1 MEFLTFSSP
10 DSLGDY
16 ITIIFLAVIF
26 AFFFFEVIRLFRKI
40 ASLKKSLKSINVKDY
55 ESFNDS
61 YPITNY
67 WISYKSSFGFDD
79 LNKTTEDANDYFNEN
94 SLILNNSNFRHFLTL
109 PGIFV
114 GIGILGTFV
123 GLVLGISS
131 FDLSNSTTIKDSI
144 AILLGGM
151 ATAFYTSIAGMFT
164 SIVFNL
170 FEKTIFHSAYKEIK
184 QLANELNLEYKIS
197 KKDLEFHQ
205 MNIQLDLIRQSFGF
219 KDDEGNEVT
228 PNVVFSTI
236 YRELQESTKALK
248 SFSTDLANSIEAT
261 QAIIMEEFDQS
272 FQKAFKET
280 LLPVIEKLD
289 TAVEALKNEKAST
302 NENLIK
308 STIEELGKSMKEM
321 LDSFKAEIS
330 GGAKT
335 ELENMIKAL
344 SSSANV
350 LSSLPALLNG
360 FQENINSAAE
370 HFENITTKSSERE
383 KQHMEESILRRK
395 EVNTETEEALMKS
408 LEVIEKAKEFVSGFT
423 IEAEKMTDSIK
434 SYQYLIDN
442 IYETGEKLLSSSE
455 AIAKMTQLNMDYNN
469 KTQETNKLLAENFQN
484 QFQQITRA
492 NQDHLKNYELI
503 QGSIKEVFEGIDQ
516 GLNSY
521 RSHTIQTLNDY
532 LGEFSNK
539 LSKASAALSGSIDE
553 LNDGLESLND
563 FFGKIKR

>member
-1 MEFLTFSSP
+1 MEFLPFLPP
-10 DSLGDY
+10 DSSGDY
-16 ITIIFLAVIF
+16 VTIIFLVLIF
-26 AFFFFEVIRLFRKI
+26 AFFLIEGVRLFRKI
-40 ASLKKSLKSINVKDY
+40 ASLKKNLKSINVKDD
-55 ESFNDS
+55 ESFKDS
-61 YPITNY
+61 YPITNH
-67 WISYKSSFGFDD
+67 WISYQSSFGFDD

-109 PGIFV
+109 PSIFV

-144 AILLGGM
+144 AVLLGGM

-205 MNIQLDLIRQSFGF
+205 MNIQLDLIQQSFGF
-219 KDDEGNEVT
+219 KDEEGNQVK

-289 TAVEALKNEKAST
+289 AAVEALKNEKAST
-302 NENLIK
+302 NENLIN
-308 STIEELGKSMKEM
+308 STIEKLETSMKEM
-321 LDSFKAEIS
+321 LNSFKEEVS
-330 GGAKT
+330 GGAKA

-350 LSSLPALLNG
+350 LSSLPTLLNG
-360 FQENINSAAE
+360 FEQNISSAAE
-370 HFENITTKSSERE
+370 HFENMTTQSSERE
-383 KQHMEESILRRK
+383 RQNMEESNLRRK
-395 EVNTETEEALMKS
+395 EVNAETEEALMKS

-455 AIAKMTQLNMDYNN
+455 AIAEMTQLNIDYND

-484 QFQQITRA
+484 QIQQITRA

-503 QGSIKEVFEGIDQ
+503 QSSIKEVFEGIDQ
-516 GLNSY
+516 GLNNY
-521 RSHTIQTLNDY
+521 RGHTVKAINDY
-532 LGEFSNK
+532 LGEFSDK

-553 LNDGLESLND
+553 LNEGVEDLND
-563 FFGKIKR
+563 FFGKIKK

>member
-1 MEFLTFSSP
+1 MEFLTLLSP
-10 DSLGDY
+10 DSSGDY
-16 ITIIFLAVIF
+16 ITIIFLVVIF
-26 AFFFFEVIRLFRKI
+26 TFFFFEAIRLFRKI
-40 ASLKKSLKSINVKDY
+40 ARLKKSLKSIDVKDY

-109 PGIFV
+109 PSIFV

-123 GLVLGISS
+123 GLVIGISS

-170 FEKTIFHSAYKEIK
+170 FEKTIFHSVYKEIK
-184 QLANELNLEYKIS
+184 QLANELNLEYKIN

-205 MNIQLDLIRQSFGF
+205 MNIQLDLIQQSFGF
-219 KDDEGNEVT
+219 KDEEGNQVK

-261 QAIIMEEFDQS
+261 QAIIMDEFDQS

-289 TAVEALKNEKAST
+289 AAVEALKNEKAST
-302 NENLIK
+302 NENLIN
-308 STIEELGKSMKEM
+308 STIEKLETSMKEM
-321 LDSFKAEIS
+321 LNSFKEEVS
-330 GGAKT
+330 GGAKA

-350 LSSLPALLNG
+350 LSSLPSLLNG
-360 FQENINSAAE
+360 FEQNISSAAE
-370 HFENITTKSSERE
+370 HFENMTTQSSERE
-383 KQHMEESILRRK
+383 RQNMEESNLRRK
-395 EVNTETEEALMKS
+395 EVNAETEEALMKS

-455 AIAKMTQLNMDYNN
+455 VIAEMTQLNIDYND

-484 QFQQITRA
+484 QIQQITRA

-516 GLNSY
+516 GLNNY
-521 RSHTIQTLNDY
+521 RGHTVKAINDY
-532 LGEFSNK
+532 LGEFSDK

-553 LNDGLESLND
+553 LNEGVEDLND
-563 FFGKIKR
+563 FFGKIKK